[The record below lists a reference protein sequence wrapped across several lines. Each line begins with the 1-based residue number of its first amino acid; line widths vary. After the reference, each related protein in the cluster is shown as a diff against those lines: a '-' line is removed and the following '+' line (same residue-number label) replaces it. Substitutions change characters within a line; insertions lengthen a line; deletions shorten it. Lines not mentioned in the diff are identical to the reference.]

1 MKKFILSLFVLASFG
16 FYVIS
21 QNSSNSSNNFIVQTP
36 IDSPN
41 NTNTTPK
48 NSKSVAIIPTIPVVK
63 KPPSNPPNDSNQNNQ
78 SPTPPVIISPPP
90 KKVGLYNDGTYVGNS
105 VDAYY
110 GNVQVKAVISNGKL
124 SDIVFLDYPRD
135 RGHSIQINNYALPIL
150 KQEAIQSQ
158 SANVNTVSGA
168 TDSSGAFMDSL
179 ASALAQAKA

>member
-21 QNSSNSSNNFIVQTP
+21 QNSNKSSNNFVAEAP
-36 IDSPN
+36 IAIPN
-41 NTNTTPK
+41 NNTSSTKKSPSTVAVVPTTPVVNNPAPK
-48 NSKSVAIIPTIPVVK
+48 PVT
-63 KPPSNPPNDSNQNNQ
+63 PSPK
-78 SPTPPVIISPPP
+78 PTPFVTPPP
-90 KKVGLYNDGTYVGNS
+90 KKTGMYNDGTYVGNS
-105 VDAYY
+105 ADAYY
-110 GNVQVKAVISNGKL
+110 GNVQVKAVITNGKL
-124 SDIVFLDYPRD
+124 SDIVFLDYPQD